1 MPRRGQVAKRD
12 VLVDPLYNSKLV
24 TRLVNSVMLDGKKGV
39 AQKKDPDDPGNSD
52 ASSTNSRCYF
62 IFPCVQGK
70 RRKRNYRSAG
80 E

>member
-1 MPRRGQVAKRD
+1 MKKEHEEGKRNGDMSETTGKKPAVKKKSAKER
-12 VLVDPLYNSKLV
+12 K
-24 TRLVNSVMLDGKKGV
+24 KKGV

>member
-1 MPRRGQVAKRD
+1 MKKEHEEGKRNGDMSETTGEKTSRKEKSAKER
-12 VLVDPLYNSKLV
+12 K
-24 TRLVNSVMLDGKKGV
+24 KKGI

-52 ASSTNSRCYF
+52 ASSTNSRRYF